1 MHGLDRY
8 KHLKPFPHFGV
19 VLYII
24 FPGDF
29 IIVWFNSHISRQ
41 WHSRDSI
48 NYRRYHPT
56 LNTRGGVKNLYLAIK
71 IPRHWTKLRTYIL
84 QDEENKGFIKNIK
97 RFRLTGV
104 NLLQGRDRPD
114 IRLDFMFCNR
124 PDIWP
129 TGYPG
134 IGPDNCSGIRPNYNF
149 SIRLSVKPVFGPVQR
164 PDICPIWYT
173 VHALF
178 VNNFQAVNF
187 N

>member
-84 QDEENKGFIKNIK
+84 QDEENKGFIKILK
-97 RFRLTGV
+97 DLDWQELICYKVGIDRISDWILCFVTGQTYG
-104 NLLQGRDRPD
+104 LQDILVSGRIIVPESGQITISASGFLWNRCSALYKDRISVQFD
-114 IRLDFMFCNR
+114 IRFMH
-124 PDIWP
+124 
-129 TGYPG
+129 
-134 IGPDNCSGIRPNYNF
+134 S
-149 SIRLSVKPVFGPVQR
+149 L
-164 PDICPIWYT
+164 
-173 VHALF
+173 
-178 VNNFQAVNF
+178 
-187 N
+187 